1 MNRDDI
7 YSAVDPLTSQ
17 GLTIIASSFLL
28 GIVFM
33 YGVGFYVHSSAAM
46 PAVDAFLEG
55 HLARTLAQV
64 TLIYFAISIPLSRI
78 LFKKVAKPWAEIQDA
93 SLVVNNIKTGMLV
106 QLSLIAGAA
115 LLGAVSFLMGALDGY
130 THANKIMW
138 GTFLPLAYMIF
149 HLILM
154 LPPRNYIVRMY
165 EQYF

>member
-1 MNRDDI
+1 MNRNDI
-7 YSAVDPLTSQ
+7 HTAVDPLTNQ
-17 GLTIIASSFLL
+17 GLTIIAVSFLL

-33 YGVGFYVHSSAAM
+33 YGVGFYVHSGAAM
-46 PAVDAFLEG
+46 PAVDAFLDG
-55 HLARTLAQV
+55 HLAKTLAQV

-78 LFKKVAKPWAEIQDA
+78 LFKALAKPWSGQKDA

-106 QLSLIAGAA
+106 QFSLISIAA

-138 GTFLPLAYMIF
+138 GTFLPLAYLVF